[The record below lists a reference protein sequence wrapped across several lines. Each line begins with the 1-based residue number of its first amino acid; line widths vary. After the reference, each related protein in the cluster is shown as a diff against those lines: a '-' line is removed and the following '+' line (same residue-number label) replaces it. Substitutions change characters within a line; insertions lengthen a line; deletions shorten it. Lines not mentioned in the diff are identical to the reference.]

1 MSIPIRT
8 TSSPPA
14 PHAEIKKHSWRRKD
28 HVTAWT
34 FVAPALILL
43 LTFLAIPFFIAIYY
57 SLTNAR
63 LVSGPLHTH
72 FVGLS
77 NYLQMLGDSSLHQAL
92 LNNSVFGMVMVPVQT
107 GLALFLALL
116 VNQKMRGMALFRTIY
131 FSPIV
136 TPLVVVAVVW
146 SFLYNP
152 SQGLINDFIRTIS
165 FGHLGPYNWLSN
177 PTSALPAIILLS
189 LWQGVGFQMVVYLA
203 GLRGIPESLYEAAQ
217 VDGAGWWYQFWHIT
231 LSQLRNTT
239 IFVLIATTILSFK
252 LYAQVEVMTQGGP
265 ENATATVVWYI
276 VQQSIHNVRVG
287 YASAVAVVFFLI
299 LLIRV
304 IPILRSVIITE
315 EREL

>member
-1 MSIPIRT
+1 MSIPMRT
-8 TSSPPA
+8 TTSTIATP
-14 PHAEIKKHSWRRKD
+14 KKPGWHYKE
-28 HVTAWT
+28 HYTAWA
-34 FVAPALILL
+34 FAAPALILL
-43 LTFLAIPFFIAIYY
+43 LIFLVIPFFIATYF

-63 LVSGPLHTH
+63 LVSGPLHTN
-72 FVGLS
+72 FVELG
-77 NYLQMLGDSSLHQAL
+77 NYIQMLGDDSLHQAL

-107 GLALFLALL
+107 GLALLLAIL
-116 VNQKMRGMALFRTIY
+116 VNQKMRGMAVFRTIY

-152 SQGLINDFIRTIS
+152 GQGLINEFIKTIS

-177 PTSALPAIILLS
+177 PALALSAIILLS
-189 LWQGVGFQMVVYLA
+189 IWQGVGFQMIVYLA
-203 GLRGIPESLYEAAQ
+203 GLQGIPESLYEAAR
-217 VDGAGWWYQFWHIT
+217 VDGAGRWYQFWHIT
-231 LSQLRNTT
+231 LPQLRNTI

-252 LYAQVEVMTQGGP
+252 LYTQVEVMTQGGP

-276 VQQSIHNVRVG
+276 VHQSIHNVRVG

-304 IPILRSVIITE
+304 IPILRSVIMTE